1 MGFRYNQQR
10 LMHHRYN
17 VINDKK
23 ESDCGNRFIQR
34 VHLKRLRHRLSA
46 KDRAFL
52 QSIGL
57 KLKEIK

>member
-1 MGFRYNQQR
+1 
-10 LMHHRYN
+10 MHHRYN

-23 ESDCGNRFIQR
+23 KCDSGNRFIQR
-34 VHLKRLRHRLSA
+34 VHLKQLRHRLSA

-57 KLKEIK
+57 KLR